1 MRRERIIS
9 FGCSGRS
16 RAEPASREDM
26 IQQYPIAD
34 RLPGWYFRARKTL
47 PDLWDVEGED
57 VYGRKVSC
65 SDVMDK
71 ERALERCIEVARRLP
86 KIFRESDDETVA

>member
-1 MRRERIIS
+1 
-9 FGCSGRS
+9 
-16 RAEPASREDM
+16 M

-34 RLPGWYFRARKTL
+34 RLPGWYFRTRKVL

-57 VYGRKVSC
+57 VYGRKVS
-65 SDVMDK
+65 SSGVMDK
-71 ERALERCIEVARRLP
+71 ERALDRCVEVARRMP